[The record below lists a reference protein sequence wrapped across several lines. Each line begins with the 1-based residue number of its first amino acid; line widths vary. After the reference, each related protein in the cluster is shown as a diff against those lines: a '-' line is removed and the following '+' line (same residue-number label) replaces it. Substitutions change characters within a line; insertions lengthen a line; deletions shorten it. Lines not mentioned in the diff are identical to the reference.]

1 MSASGIRQFCSSSR
15 MPGISFSTF
24 LCQESPVIKPRPL
37 LGNNSML
44 HQNLIIH
51 ELLTVQ
57 PLPPFSLQNGV
68 CEFICMGVGGW
79 PPCVLLF
86 VTGPFYW
93 SQLTVQTIITE
104 LRSSTILRA
113 GLSRSHSVNH
123 VDQFGTKSECN
134 DLPNLEICIFPL
146 KTLSKMQKKSLFCF
160 VLFLQKLYKKACLKS
175 QKYAHIDRHACSHTY
190 VRIKEIL
197 SAIYLGRLGG
207 KSWQEKIRSD
217 QLKVLEC
224 YSNGMKWFLVHTKRE
239 GGQARNDKSRIPER
253 KSHWSC
259 RS

>member
-1 MSASGIRQFCSSSR
+1 
-15 MPGISFSTF
+15 
-24 LCQESPVIKPRPL
+24 
-37 LGNNSML
+37 ML

-146 KTLSKMQKKSLFCF
+146 KTLSKMQKKSLFCCF
-160 VLFLQKLYKKACLKS
+160 VFAEALQESMSKITEICTYRQTRVLTHIRQDQRNLISYILGKARGEKLARE
-175 QKYAHIDRHACSHTY
+175 D
-190 VRIKEIL
+190 
-197 SAIYLGRLGG
+197 
-207 KSWQEKIRSD
+207 KI
-217 QLKVLEC
+217 
-224 YSNGMKWFLVHTKRE
+224 
-239 GGQARNDKSRIPER
+239 
-253 KSHWSC
+253 
-259 RS
+259 